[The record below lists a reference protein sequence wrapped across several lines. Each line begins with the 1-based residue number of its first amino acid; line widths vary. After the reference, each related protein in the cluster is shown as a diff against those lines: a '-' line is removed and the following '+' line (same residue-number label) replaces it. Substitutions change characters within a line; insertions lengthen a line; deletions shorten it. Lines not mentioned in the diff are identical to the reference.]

1 MEVTKMFKK
10 FFSLSNPLG
19 LALTAATLI
28 LSLSPEARRG
38 TRKLLVKGTAAVLSI
53 GDQVKELSGGARKQ
67 LGSFVNEAKAEKER
81 LPEFSEMIKEAGES
95 MKESVNDMA
104 GKMKQ
109 SVQTTTSFAM
119 ESSEELLG
127 DITKEDHEIHT
138 NKEMKKPNWKPSATV
153 PKNYHQA
160 HNVLSDE
167 EIRQRLMNLDQ

>member
-1 MEVTKMFKK
+1 
-10 FFSLSNPLG
+10 
-19 LALTAATLI
+19 
-28 LSLSPEARRG
+28 
-38 TRKLLVKGTAAVLSI
+38 
-53 GDQVKELSGGARKQ
+53 
-67 LGSFVNEAKAEKER
+67 
-81 LPEFSEMIKEAGES
+81 
-95 MKESVNDMA
+95 
-104 GKMKQ
+104 
-109 SVQTTTSFAM
+109 M